1 MLEQSVSLG
10 KGIGYSEASPT
21 NAKKKKKKKKKKEK
35 RKIRKLMDANRYGWS
50 LCVRL
55 CSGAGNEA

>member
-10 KGIGYSEASPT
+10 KEIGYSEASLT
-21 NAKKKKKKKKKKEK
+21 NAKKKKKK
-35 RKIRKLMDANRYGWS
+35 RKIRKLMDANKYGWS

-55 CSGAGNEA
+55 CLGAGNEA

>member
-10 KGIGYSEASPT
+10 KGIGYSEASLT
-21 NAKKKKKKKKKKEK
+21 NAKKKKKKKKKKRK
-35 RKIRKLMDANRYGWS
+35 RKIRKLMDANKYGWS

-55 CSGAGNEA
+55 CLGAGNEA

>member
-10 KGIGYSEASPT
+10 KGIGYSEASLT
-21 NAKKKKKKKKKKEK
+21 NAKKKKRRKRKRK
-35 RKIRKLMDANRYGWS
+35 RKIRKLMDANKYGWS

-55 CSGAGNEA
+55 CLGAGNEA